1 MNTSKYRL
9 NAVDDKTIRKE
20 GTTEVVAQPLL
31 WYEIWMMRFCRNM
44 KIFTKRTKPQSGRY
58 NNEHIRLKSVFTDF
72 QKCCSFCANHRYYET
87 VNETVLEH
95 KCTASV
101 STNLTTLLNHLW
113 GLD

>member
-1 MNTSKYRL
+1 MVWNM
-9 NAVDDKTIRKE
+9 AD
-20 GTTEVVAQPLL
+20 AFL
-31 WYEIWMMRFCRNM
+31 WEHED
-44 KIFTKRTKPQSGRY
+44 TKRTKPQSGRY
-58 NNEHIRLKSVFTDF
+58 NNEQIRQTSVFIDF

-95 KCTASV
+95 KSTASV